1 MSDLAYSEDVEKILP
16 PPGSIILANEPRL
29 LRELLACACDHFL
42 GLGVA
47 LQAPALLDTSSNKQI
62 EWIIVTLDASTE
74 LDELHRAEDA
84 MASPNIL
91 GLTRDGQV
99 AHIQWADGGEE
110 RLAGVTLQQLIRI
123 LRMHTE
129 AKRIESG

>member
-1 MSDLAYSEDVEKILP
+1 
-16 PPGSIILANEPRL
+16 
-29 LRELLACACDHFL
+29 
-42 GLGVA
+42 
-47 LQAPALLDTSSNKQI
+47 
-62 EWIIVTLDASTE
+62 
-74 LDELHRAEDA
+74 